1 MTVDFQDHFW
11 GDKQNGFDVLYQ
23 NLKFGSSA
31 VKELADLLR
40 SRAFLE
46 EYNNNFLTKL
56 SRKANSPQF
65 GTFQPIW
72 QMLKTSTEKLSSVHL
87 ETLQRLN
94 QLIKEINKYCD
105 EHHRKQKQIKN
116 EETSTI
122 EAINE
127 LKETV
132 TALNKA
138 KEFYYSKTV
147 EIDRLRKENASQKDI
162 EKAET
167 RTNKACVEYQ
177 NLIEKYRKAKEEF
190 EKKFCHSCQKFQK
203 IEEDHINEMKNYL
216 TIYSE
221 ILESSHA
228 LMGQVYKEFRHNF
241 TELSTTKLLET
252 FIHSKATGTNRP
264 AVIQFEEANAINS
277 ANQISNQHQSATNSN
292 SSITTT
298 TMTGNS
304 KKDLIQSTN
313 NNNTTT
319 NAVSLFNAS
328 NPPLYSS
335 SDLAEFFP
343 VVSTQSSN
351 LNDNF
356 KKENNTNSNNNNNSS
371 NSIIT
376 DFADHHLTNTI
387 NNHSM
392 PLNLSQSSSSSIQ
405 PLPSMSIASNH
416 STILD
421 NNNINK
427 KDEPEKLAYDD
438 KDDPIK
444 SYPKCYSTIN
454 SLEGFVSQS
463 NYNQNNNNNNSAMLG
478 DTKSSSSSSK
488 DHHKSFPDLIH
499 HHHHHLTLSRT
510 SKWFLRGRKEKK
522 NKNKQK
528 DLDEESQNSLKTG
541 IGKLDN
547 ASAGFMSMND
557 NGNSIN
563 RKELMIDSEGYTIR
577 PPDPVKDESFSSS
590 DSDSDADEKEKKI
603 FVKINPLSTVSMVD
617 NQQLMLSAAALTLAP
632 SSNTSR
638 RSRESTNS
646 SPSLNHERSTPSS
659 SFSNSGF
666 NKTNDLFN
674 LFSDPPKTSQQSN
687 DSNSMTT
694 TVAKTSDSL
703 STPIMSTKIDR
714 YAAFSE
720 LSITNES
727 SMKTS
732 DSEPIKTSDTAT
744 PSTST
749 FNVLPLPPKSSDT
762 NCHSSSMSASI
773 LTTTSNPSS
782 TLSCLMPKSTSAS
795 SFNSNSFSIY
805 KPQQPPPLPQHHH
818 HPLYKSQQTTSSSSS
833 SMTMNGMMSRAE
845 SIISLSSDFRMTPI
859 SLCSSRDSSPLTIG
873 MSDTIPVALAF
884 QESVGSCFKG
894 MDENL
899 SRITIIGCIKIA
911 FSAGIIQVLTTNPY
925 LPQLTF
931 KLKHKKCLEKIILSK
946 DLIEQVDTKDDY
958 NTYEVNMNNLQ
969 TTIKR
974 LHDQTP
980 NARYYNL
987 DIVKYQVQSKY
998 GAKNAP
1004 LQIVSHWKYD
1014 ENQTNLKID
1023 YKYNPSAFSVAP
1035 HPLRNVLFTANID
1048 SNVISMV
1055 SQPFG
1060 KWDSLTKQATWKYP
1074 EISQTTEN
1082 SGLGSIRAKFDIS
1095 NGGPSCPSSVYV
1107 QFQCA
1112 DTILSGVDFELIGSG
1127 YRLSL
1132 VKRQFC
1138 SGRYYCEPGTITKQ
1152 Q

>member
-1 MTVDFQDHFW
+1 MTVDFQNHFW
-11 GDKQNGFDVLYQ
+11 GDKQSGFDVLYQ

-31 VKELADLLR
+31 VKELSELLR

-56 SRKANSPQF
+56 SRKANSPQL

-72 QMLKTSTEKLSSVHL
+72 QMLKLSTEKLSSVHL

-94 QLIKEINKYCD
+94 QLIKEINKYSD

-116 EETSTI
+116 EEISTI

-167 RTNKACVEYQ
+167 RANKACVEYQ
-177 NLIEKYRKAKEEF
+177 NLIEKYRKIKEDF

-203 IEEDHINEMKNYL
+203 IEESHINEMKNYL

-221 ILESSHA
+221 ILESGHA

-252 FIHSKATGTNRP
+252 FINSKATGSNRP
-264 AVIQFEEANAINS
+264 AVINFEEANLTNS
-277 ANQISNQHQSATNSN
+277 ANQISNQQQSAANSN
-292 SSITTT
+292 TAITAT
-298 TMTGNS
+298 TMSGTI
-304 KKDLIQSTN
+304 KKDLIQSTTAT
-313 NNNTTT
+313 NT
-319 NAVSLFNAS
+319 NVNSLFNSS
-328 NPPLYSS
+328 NSFYHSNDIA
-335 SDLAEFFP
+335 DLFP
-343 VVSTQSSN
+343 TSTQSSN
-351 LNDNF
+351 LNDNLN
-356 KKENNTNSNNNNNSS
+356 KENNTINNNNSN
-371 NSIIT
+371 NSIIA
-376 DFADHHLTNTI
+376 DFADHHLTNSI
-387 NNHSM
+387 NNHLL

-405 PLPSMSIASNH
+405 PPPSISVTSNH
-416 STILD
+416 
-421 NNNINK
+421 N
-427 KDEPEKLAYDD
+427 
-438 KDDPIK
+438 
-444 SYPKCYSTIN
+444 
-454 SLEGFVSQS
+454 F
-463 NYNQNNNNNNSAMLG
+463 NNNNNS
-478 DTKSSSSSSK
+478 SSK
-488 DHHKSFPDLIH
+488 KDG
-499 HHHHHLTLSRT
+499 
-510 SKWFLRGRKEKK
+510 FLRGRKDKK

-528 DLDEESQNSLKTG
+528 NLDEELNNNSKIGIKSDSTG
-541 IGKLDN
+541 D
-547 ASAGFMSMND
+547 ASFMSAND
-557 NGNSIN
+557 INSTH

-603 FVKINPLSTVSMVD
+603 FVKINPLSAVTSSSSVD
-617 NQQLMLSAAALTLAP
+617 NQQLVLSAAALTLAP
-632 SSNTSR
+632 SLNTSR
-638 RSRESTNS
+638 RSRDSVNP
-646 SPSLNHERSTPSS
+646 SPSNQERSTPSIANS
-659 SFSNSGF
+659 SL
-666 NKTNDLFN
+666 NKTNNLLN
-674 LFSDPPKTSQQSN
+674 LFSDPPKTSI
-687 DSNSMTT
+687 DSNVMSNI
-694 TVAKTSDSL
+694 VAQTSDSL
-703 STPIMSTKIDR
+703 VTPITSTKIDR

-720 LSITNES
+720 LSETTNTVL
-727 SMKTS
+727 KTS
-732 DSEPIKTSDTAT
+732 DEEPIEASGTTTPTS
-744 PSTST
+744 ST

-762 NCHSSSMSASI
+762 NCHSASVPSSISGSI
-773 LTTTSNPSS
+773 LTTTSNSLN
-782 TLSCLMPKSTSAS
+782 LSCLMAKSTSAS
-795 SFNSNSFSIY
+795 SFNTNSFSVF
-805 KPQQPPPLPQHHH
+805 KPQQPTPLPQHQ
-818 HPLYKSQQTTSSSSS
+818 LYRSQTSSTS

-845 SIISLSSDFRMTPI
+845 SMISLSSDFRMTPI

-894 MDENL
+894 VDENL

-911 FSAGIIQVLTTNPY
+911 FSAGIVQILTSNPY

-931 KLKHKKCLEKIILSK
+931 KLKHANRLEKIILSN
-946 DLIEQVDTKDDY
+946 DLVVEVDTKDDY
-958 NTYEVNMNNLQ
+958 IIYEMNMNNLQ
-969 TTIKR
+969 STIQR
-974 LHDQTP
+974 LHNQSP

-987 DIVKYQVQSKY
+987 DIIKYQAHSKY

-1004 LQIVSHWKYD
+1004 LQLVSHWKCD
-1014 ENQTNLKID
+1014 ENHTNLKID
-1023 YKYNPSAFSVAP
+1023 YKYNPSAFVVAP
-1035 HPLRNVLFTANID
+1035 QPLRNVLFTANID

-1082 SGLGSIRAKFDIS
+1082 SGLGSIKAKFDIA

-1107 QFQCA
+1107 QFQCI
-1112 DTILSGVDFELIGSG
+1112 DTILSGVDFELIGNG
-1127 YRLSL
+1127 FRLSL

-1138 SGRYYCEPGTITKQ
+1138 TGRYYCEPGTITK
-1152 Q
+1152 

>member
-138 KEFYYSKTV
+138 KEFYYSKTI

-167 RTNKACVEYQ
+167 RTNKACIEYQ

-190 EKKFCHSCQKFQK
+190 ENKFCHSCQKFQK

-221 ILESSHA
+221 ILESGHA

-427 KDEPEKLAYDD
+427 KD
-438 KDDPIK
+438 
-444 SYPKCYSTIN
+444 
-454 SLEGFVSQS
+454 G
-463 NYNQNNNNNNSAMLG
+463 
-478 DTKSSSSSSK
+478 
-488 DHHKSFPDLIH
+488 
-499 HHHHHLTLSRT
+499 
-510 SKWFLRGRKEKK
+510 FLRGRKEKK

-646 SPSLNHERSTPSS
+646 SPSLNQERSTPSS

-773 LTTTSNPSS
+773 LTTTSIPSS

-795 SFNSNSFSIY
+795 SFNTNSFSIY

-818 HPLYKSQQTTSSSSS
+818 HHQLYKSQQTTSSSSSS

>member
-1 MTVDFQDHFW
+1 MTVDFQNHFW
-11 GDKQNGFDVLYQ
+11 GDKQSGFDVLYQ

-31 VKELADLLR
+31 VKELSELLR

-56 SRKANSPQF
+56 SRKANSPQL

-72 QMLKTSTEKLSSVHL
+72 QMLKLSTEKLSSVHL

-94 QLIKEINKYCD
+94 QLIKEINKYSD

-116 EETSTI
+116 EEISTI

-167 RTNKACVEYQ
+167 RANKACVEYQ
-177 NLIEKYRKAKEEF
+177 NLIEKYRKIKEDF

-203 IEEDHINEMKNYL
+203 IEESHINEMKNYL

-221 ILESSHA
+221 ILESGHA

-252 FIHSKATGTNRP
+252 FINSKATGSNRP
-264 AVIQFEEANAINS
+264 AVINFEEANLTNS
-277 ANQISNQHQSATNSN
+277 ANQISNQQQSATNSN
-292 SSITTT
+292 TAITAT
-298 TMTGNS
+298 TMSGTI
-304 KKDLIQSTN
+304 KKDLIQSTTAT
-313 NNNTTT
+313 NT
-319 NAVSLFNAS
+319 NVNSLFNSS
-328 NPPLYSS
+328 NSFYHSNDIA
-335 SDLAEFFP
+335 DLFP
-343 VVSTQSSN
+343 TSTQSSN
-351 LNDNF
+351 LNDNLN
-356 KKENNTNSNNNNNSS
+356 KENNTINNNNSN
-371 NSIIT
+371 NSIIA
-376 DFADHHLTNTI
+376 DFADHHLTNSI
-387 NNHSM
+387 NNHLL

-405 PLPSMSIASNH
+405 PPPSISVSSNH
-416 STILD
+416 NF
-421 NNNINK
+421 NNNNNSSSK
-427 KDEPEKLAYDD
+427 KDEPEKLAYDND
-438 KDDPIK
+438 SLK

-463 NYNQNNNNNNSAMLG
+463 NHHMQNSAMIC
-478 DTKSSSSSSK
+478 DTKSSSK

-510 SKWFLRGRKEKK
+510 PKWFLRGRKDKK

-528 DLDEESQNSLKTG
+528 NLDEELNNNSKIGIKSDSTG
-541 IGKLDN
+541 D
-547 ASAGFMSMND
+547 ASFMSAND
-557 NGNSIN
+557 INSTH

-603 FVKINPLSTVSMVD
+603 FVKINPLSAVTSSSSVD
-617 NQQLMLSAAALTLAP
+617 NQQLVLSAAALTLAP
-632 SSNTSR
+632 SLNTSR
-638 RSRESTNS
+638 RSRDSVNP
-646 SPSLNHERSTPSS
+646 SPSNQERSTPSIANS
-659 SFSNSGF
+659 SL
-666 NKTNDLFN
+666 NKTNNLLN
-674 LFSDPPKTSQQSN
+674 LFSDPPKTSI
-687 DSNSMTT
+687 DSNVMSNI
-694 TVAKTSDSL
+694 VAQTSDSL
-703 STPIMSTKIDR
+703 VTPITSTKIDR

-720 LSITNES
+720 LSETTNTVL
-727 SMKTS
+727 KTS
-732 DSEPIKTSDTAT
+732 DEEPIEASGTTTPTS
-744 PSTST
+744 ST

-762 NCHSSSMSASI
+762 NCHSASVPSSISGSI
-773 LTTTSNPSS
+773 LTTTSNSLN
-782 TLSCLMPKSTSAS
+782 LSCLMAKSTSAS
-795 SFNSNSFSIY
+795 SFNTNSFSVF
-805 KPQQPPPLPQHHH
+805 KPQQPTPLPQHQ
-818 HPLYKSQQTTSSSSS
+818 LYRSQTSSTS

-845 SIISLSSDFRMTPI
+845 SMISLSSDFRMTPI

-894 MDENL
+894 VDENL

-911 FSAGIIQVLTTNPY
+911 FSAGIVQILTSNPY

-931 KLKHKKCLEKIILSK
+931 KLKHANRLEKIILSN
-946 DLIEQVDTKDDY
+946 DLVVEVDTKDDY
-958 NTYEVNMNNLQ
+958 IIYEMNMNNLQ
-969 TTIKR
+969 STIQR
-974 LHDQTP
+974 LHNQSP

-987 DIVKYQVQSKY
+987 DIIKYQAHSKY

-1004 LQIVSHWKYD
+1004 LQLVSHWKCD
-1014 ENQTNLKID
+1014 ENHTNLKID
-1023 YKYNPSAFSVAP
+1023 YKYNPSAFVVAP
-1035 HPLRNVLFTANID
+1035 QPLRNVLFTANID

-1082 SGLGSIRAKFDIS
+1082 SGLGSIKAKFDIA

-1107 QFQCA
+1107 QFQCI
-1112 DTILSGVDFELIGSG
+1112 DTILSGVDFELIGNG
-1127 YRLSL
+1127 FRLSL

-1138 SGRYYCEPGTITKQ
+1138 TGRYYCEPGTITK
-1152 Q
+1152 